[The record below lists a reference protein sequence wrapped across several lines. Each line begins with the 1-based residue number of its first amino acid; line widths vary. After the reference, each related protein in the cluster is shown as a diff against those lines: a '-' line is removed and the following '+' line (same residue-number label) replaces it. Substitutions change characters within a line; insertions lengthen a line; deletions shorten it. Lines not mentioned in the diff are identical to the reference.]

1 MNIYNFIINVIKAN
15 KIKTFILA
23 LIMMTSSVIP
33 AFTHLSI
40 RWITSNFYSEELNYY
55 LFIFIIGIVGMSLT
69 YAFEEIL
76 RQLIAY
82 QTMYFTFRNLFT
94 YTLSHSYSFFLK
106 ANSGKL
112 SAHTNKISNF
122 PMFFLF
128 GLRIIFLF
136 IPVLFSILFFIYLN
150 YVLSIFLLSW
160 FIIFISITMVFF
172 TKQIKYNQNIMK
184 LTAEINSNLN
194 EIMKNTT
201 ATFSYFNTEREI
213 KRNEDFI
220 NKIQKNNRNKLIILL
235 IYEIIFI
242 IGMITIFSG
251 IIYINKMFQA
261 PLKDIIFS
269 IINTFSIFWRSCH
282 ISYCIPELLDQYST
296 MSVSFK
302 ELFTKTEEPEKN
314 KIKNLHFQ
322 NSSIK
327 ISKLNFQYNT
337 KLILKNISLD
347 IQPKEKIGIVGPS
360 GSGKTTLISLIMKLL
375 KVEDKSI
382 FINNTDINLM
392 HKNDV
397 MNNISLVSQNI
408 QLMSRTIRENISGS
422 LPKLLTD
429 TKLDEICKNAQCY
442 DFISKLPEKYDTKL
456 VECGVNLSGGE
467 KQRIAIAR
475 ALAKNGSIIIFDEAN
490 SALDN
495 ITNRKF
501 QDIIFKLFHDKTCI
515 FISHKLKYLE
525 KLDKIVFINQGE
537 IKEFGSHKE
546 LINKKGEYY
555 SLYKT

>member
-23 LIMMTSSVIP
+23 LIMMTSSLIP

-55 LFIFIIGIVGMSLT
+55 LVIFFICIVGMSLT
-69 YAFEEIL
+69 YAFEEIVK
-76 RQLIAY
+76 QLITY

-106 ANSGKL
+106 VNSGKL

-160 FIIFISITMVFF
+160 FILFISITMFFF

-213 KRNEDFI
+213 QRNEAFI
-220 NKIQKNNRNKLIILL
+220 KEIQKNNRNKFIILL

-251 IIYINKMFQA
+251 IIYINKIFQA
-261 PLKDIIFS
+261 PLEDIIFS
-269 IINTFSIFWRSCH
+269 ISNSFSIFWRSCH

-296 MSVSFK
+296 MSFSFK

-337 KLILKNISLD
+337 KLILKNISLY
-347 IQPKEKIGIVGPS
+347 IQPKEKIAIVGPS

-382 FINNTDINLM
+382 FINNTDINLI

-429 TKLDEICKNAQCY
+429 TELDEICKNAQCY
-442 DFISKLPEKYDTKL
+442 DFISKLPAKYDTKL

-525 KLDKIVFINQGE
+525 KLDKIVFINKGE